1 MRRYSVFDFRFSIVL
16 ATLCLC
22 GSVAMADTA
31 DQNPTSDEAVS
42 GTWDGTAGSRYTVV
56 NDHPDSSG
64 SSFLT
69 HGTTAGNLTFGFTA
83 FSVPAGSTITNVQVI
98 YYDQKTASQASSA
111 AGRLKVGGIYYNA
124 STHNPANGTWT
135 LRTDTWTTNPKSS
148 AAWTADDVNG
158 NGSNNLQAF
167 GFFSD
172 DASPTVRF
180 SSVIVRV
187 TYTLPLGGPKR
198 VYISRVRIPMGGEPD
213 VLWRKRL

>member
-1 MRRYSVFDFRFSIVL
+1 
-16 ATLCLC
+16 
-22 GSVAMADTA
+22 MADTA

-69 HGTTAGNLTFGFTA
+69 HGTTAGNLTFGFSA
-83 FSVPAGSTITNVQVI
+83 FSIPAGSTITNVQVI
-98 YYDQKTASQASSA
+98 YYDQKTASQSAAA
-111 AGRLKVGGIYYNA
+111 AGRLKVGGNYYNA

-135 LRTDTWTTNPKSS
+135 LRTDTWTTNPKS
-148 AAWTADDVNG
+148 AVNWTVDDVNG
-158 NGSNNLQAF
+158 SGSNNLQAF
-167 GFFSD
+167 GFFSS

-198 VYISRVRIPMGGEPD
+198 VYISCARIPLGGEPE